1 MGGVSVAAAAAV
13 AAAGEEVAAAGEEDG
28 RVVESLYR
36 FISGVSESL

>member
-1 MGGVSVAAAAAV
+1 MRGVSVAVAAAAA
-13 AAAGEEVAAAGEEDG
+13 AAAGEEDG

>member
-1 MGGVSVAAAAAV
+1 MGGVSVAAAAA
-13 AAAGEEVAAAGEEDG
+13 AAAAGEEDG

>member
-1 MGGVSVAAAAAV
+1 MGGVSVA
-13 AAAGEEVAAAGEEDG
+13 AAAGEEDG

>member
-1 MGGVSVAAAAAV
+1 MGGVSVAAA
-13 AAAGEEVAAAGEEDG
+13 AAAGEEDG

>member
-1 MGGVSVAAAAAV
+1 MGGVSVAAAAA
-13 AAAGEEVAAAGEEDG
+13 AAAAAGEEDG

>member
-1 MGGVSVAAAAAV
+1 MGGVSVAAAAA
-13 AAAGEEVAAAGEEDG
+13 AAAGEEDG

>member
-1 MGGVSVAAAAAV
+1 MGGVSVTAAAAA
-13 AAAGEEVAAAGEEDG
+13 AAAAGEEDG